1 MIKTKHNSNYK
12 TQQVALDGFVVQK
25 YAYYHMGIVYADVID
40 LKNVSWFLVLDN
52 GQIMKV
58 NKELKYQILER
69 CNRSKKKVEKKV
81 VKKVAGWL

>member
-1 MIKTKHNSNYK
+1 
-12 TQQVALDGFVVQK
+12 
-25 YAYYHMGIVYADVID
+25 MGIVYADVID